1 MKSRWEREN
10 CACPDE
16 PPPRR
21 GPAAASSAVWCV
33 GGSASRNEGIGRLAG
48 TWVRR
53 LGRRVNESGL
63 ENVQNRSVTAGVRP
77 RREADRAPR
86 PGRPTVGR
94 TNPMRPS
101 RCDRARRPNQATEPG
116 DRTHEQEREHA
127 KPRAAKQR
135 GPSRRAPRSHAL
147 QRRRPAES
155 EASRAPAP
163 DATSAGGRAEDSP
176 RGELEWT
183 FRNVSQPSRCSVPDG

>member
-1 MKSRWEREN
+1 VKSRWEREN

-21 GPAAASSAVWCV
+21 GPAAASSAVWCA

-101 RCDRARRPNQATEPG
+101 RCDRTRRPNQATEPGDRARRPNQATEPG
-116 DRTHEQEREHA
+116 DRSTSRNASTQSHGLLSSADRHEEPRDPTLSSA
-127 KPRAAKQR
+127 AGRPRARPR
-135 GPSRRAPRSHAL
+135 GRPHRT
-147 QRRRPAES
+147 RRP
-155 EASRAPAP
+155 R
-163 DATSAGGRAEDSP
+163 AGG
-176 RGELEWT
+176 
-183 FRNVSQPSRCSVPDG
+183 